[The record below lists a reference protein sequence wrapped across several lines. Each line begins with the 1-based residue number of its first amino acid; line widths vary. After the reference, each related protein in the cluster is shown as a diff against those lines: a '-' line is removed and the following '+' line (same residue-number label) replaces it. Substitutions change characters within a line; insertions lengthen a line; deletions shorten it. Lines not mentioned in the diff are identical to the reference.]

1 MEISDWVQAIT
12 SSLAVIIAIGSL
24 WWSIKIQSDENKPY
38 VVATLTTIRMHG
50 ATIVY
55 LIVKNYGKTGAFVR
69 NFHSSKS
76 LRTQA
81 GRSFNNN
88 PFEKVK
94 GTLLAPDQSMIAGL
108 TVPKV
113 PPYSIDVDD
122 FQYSFEWQADRSKK
136 WKKSSFALDLAA
148 ARENHAMTVSPA
160 TSSKEVAKEI
170 DKLVR
175 AVAEGFGE
183 STLNNL

>member
-1 MEISDWVQAIT
+1 MGVSDWIQSVT

-50 ATIVY
+50 ITIVY

-69 NFHSSKS
+69 NFRSSKS
-76 LRTQA
+76 LRTKA
-81 GRSFNNN
+81 GHAFKNN

-94 GTLLAPDQSMIAGL
+94 GTLLAPSQSMTAGL
-108 TVPKV
+108 TIPESS
-113 PPYSIDVDD
+113 PYSIDVDD
-122 FQYSFEWQADRSKK
+122 FQYSFEWRADRSKK
-136 WKKSSFALDLAA
+136 WKKSSFSLDLAS
-148 ARENHAMTVSPA
+148 ARENHAMTASPA
-160 TSSKEVAKEI
+160 NSSHDVAKEV

-175 AVAEGFGE
+175 AVVEGFGE
-183 STLNNL
+183 STLNRL